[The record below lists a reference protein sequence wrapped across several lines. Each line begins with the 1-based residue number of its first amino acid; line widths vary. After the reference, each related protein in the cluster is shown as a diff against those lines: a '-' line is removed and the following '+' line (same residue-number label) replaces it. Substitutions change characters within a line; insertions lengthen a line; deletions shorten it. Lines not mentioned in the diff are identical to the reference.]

1 MENQE
6 RESRIG
12 NILGMRSADG
22 GPLRA
27 QSAAPREVE
36 HFAAT
41 KICELLDGV
50 LPHIKQVQERQS
62 LEEHYM
68 RLLEET
74 VQALR

>member
-1 MENQE
+1 MNTE

-12 NILGMRSADG
+12 NILSTRSAADG
-22 GPLRA
+22 YLRA
-27 QSAAPREVE
+27 QSSAPREVE
-36 HFAAT
+36 KFVAV

-50 LPHIKQVQERQS
+50 LPHIKQIQERQS